1 MEHVIVEFPERRE
14 VFMGGVSQGDN
25 LDDSGEPW
33 VFPVPEGWHTFTLGG
48 LKNFVP
54 ERQKIDVRG
63 TTPGHPSHIVF
74 TKKV

>member
-25 LDDSGEPW
+25 LKDSGAYW
-33 VFPVPEGWHTFTLGG
+33 ILPVDEGFHTFTLGG
-48 LKNFVP
+48 P
-54 ERQKIDVRG
+54 EDFAPDSQGIDVRG
-63 TTPGHPSHIVF
+63 TTPGQPLHIVF

>member
-25 LDDSGEPW
+25 LDDSDEPS
-33 VFPVPEGWHTFTLGG
+33 VFPVPEGWHTFTLADP
-48 LKNFVP
+48 KDFTP
-54 ERQKIDVRG
+54 ERQKIYVSG
-63 TTPGHPSHIVF
+63 STPGYPLHVVF

>member
-25 LDDSGEPW
+25 LNDSGGYW
-33 VFPVPEGWHTFTLGG
+33 VLPVAEGWHTFTLGG
-48 LKNFVP
+48 PKDFAP
-54 ERQKIDVRG
+54 ESHGVDVRG
-63 TTPGHPSHIVF
+63 TTPGQPLHIVF

>member
-14 VFMGGVSQGDN
+14 VVMGGVSQGDN
-25 LDDSGEPW
+25 RDDSGEYW

-48 LKNFVP
+48 VKDFDP
-54 ERQKIDVRG
+54 KSQKIDVRG
-63 TTPGHPSHIVF
+63 TTPGQPLHIVF

>member
-1 MEHVIVEFPERRE
+1 LEYVIVEFPECRE

-25 LDDSGEPW
+25 LNNSGGYW
-33 VFPVPEGWHTFTLGG
+33 VLPVAEGVHTFTLGG
-48 LKNFVP
+48 PKDFAP

-63 TTPGHPSHIVF
+63 TNPVQALHVVF